1 MVGITPT
8 MLTKCLRELE
18 ADGLVRRTQ
27 YPTIPPTGEYTLAD
41 RGRKLIPALEEVY
54 RWAETQMESE

>member
-1 MVGITPT
+1 

-18 ADGLVRRTQ
+18 TDSLVSRRQ
-27 YPTIPPTGEYTLAD
+27 YPTIPPTVEYTLDD

-54 RWAETQMESE
+54 RWAENQMESE